1 MPRFTVYVERPV
13 GWIEARTYGE
23 AYREAVQRFERDGQ
37 RIARVEIEVFGRG
50 VQRVLD
56 DYIGLYTKDRL
67 PDWKALFLPGFTAA
81 YTNYD
86 GSVTTRTLAEFYERQ
101 RAAFERGPVAET
113 LHDVRITR
121 SGRLAHVAAGF
132 DFTSGGTTRRGRLML
147 LTIETAGRFRIAA
160 LTFTYHLA

>member
-1 MPRFTVYVERPV
+1 MRALAGLLVISI
-13 GWIEARTYGE
+13 GA
-23 AYREAVQRFERDGQ
+23 ASLA
-37 RIARVEIEVFGRG
+37 AGRLSQAG
-50 VQRVLD
+50 ADAAPVQRVLD

-81 YTNYD
+81 YTNDD
-86 GSVTTRTLAEFYERQ
+86 GSVTTRTLDEFYERQ

-147 LTIETAGRFRIAA
+147 LMIETAGRFRIAA